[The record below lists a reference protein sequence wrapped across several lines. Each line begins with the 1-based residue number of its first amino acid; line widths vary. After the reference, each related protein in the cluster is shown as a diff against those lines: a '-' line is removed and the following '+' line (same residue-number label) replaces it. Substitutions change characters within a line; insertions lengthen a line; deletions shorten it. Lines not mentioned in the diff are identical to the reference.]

1 MCWSFRTAYNPLT
14 SITVKQLLRQGYLTD
29 DFHTS
34 VIVHN
39 FDLLQKR
46 IAYLTDTFPDQ
57 TLHALAVKA
66 NPLPPILQL
75 AVDHGMGLET
85 ASSGEIALAQSVGCP
100 AEKIVFDSPAKTRA
114 EIEQASHLGIT
125 VNVNSSSELE
135 RVAGVGFNS
144 PVGLRVNP
152 VVAEASRESTTMVAT
167 ARSKFGVP
175 ISRCQELLQQYP
187 QLTGLH
193 VHVGSQVATKDD
205 LVEASR
211 RVVELADQFPN
222 IQWLD
227 IGGGLP
233 TQYSPDDP
241 GLDPK
246 DYFEALKEAAPT
258 ITNYRLITEM
268 GRALQSN
275 CGFAVSKVEYVTDD
289 RLIVHLGADF
299 ALRECYQ
306 PDSWYHDIEIF
317 DSNGNPKT
325 GSKKRYDIFGPLC
338 FSGDRLAKERE
349 FPEVE
354 EGDLLVIHD
363 CGGYTLGMWSRYC
376 SRLMPEIVGVT
387 KENLTILK
395 PRETEEKLLQ
405 FWA

>member
-1 MCWSFRTAYNPLT
+1 MCWSFRTAYSPLNR
-14 SITVKQLLRQGYLTD
+14 ITVKQLLQQGYLTD
-29 DFHTS
+29 DLHTS

-46 IAYLTDTFPDQ
+46 IAHLVEAFPQD
-57 TLHALAVKA
+57 TLHTLAVKA
-66 NPLPPILQL
+66 NPLPPILQH
-75 AVDHGMGLET
+75 AVNHGMGLET
-85 ASSGEIALAQSVGCP
+85 ASSGEIALAEAVGCP
-100 AEKIVFDSPAKTRA
+100 VENIVFDSPAKTRA
-114 EIEQASHLGIT
+114 EIERALRLGLT

-135 RVAGVGFNS
+135 RVAQVGFHNR
-144 PVGLRVNP
+144 VGLRVNP

-175 ISRCQELLQQYP
+175 IDRCPELLKQYP

-233 TQYSPDDP
+233 TQYRSDDP
-241 GLDPK
+241 GLDPEV
-246 DYFEALKEAAPT
+246 YFQALKEAAPT
-258 ITNYRLITEM
+258 IANYRLITEM

-306 PDSWYHDIEIF
+306 PDSWYHDLEIL
-317 DSNGNPKT
+317 DPQGNPKA
-325 GSKKRYDIFGPLC
+325 GPRKRYDIFGPLC
-338 FSGDRLAKERE
+338 FSGDRLGKERE
-349 FPEVE
+349 LPDVE

-376 SRLMPEIVGVT
+376 SRLMPEVVGLESG
-387 KENLTILK
+387 KLK
-395 PRETEEKLLQ
+395 VIKSRETEADLVGS
-405 FWA
+405 WA